1 MSILLRTR
9 DEQSVL
15 MAVFWL
21 GPKRWML
28 SKSFTEIGCRCSR
41 TGGLLVAVLAMLEIE
56 LDIGTIFDKD
66 EIENE
71 GDWGGAAR
79 GKAFMLSAS

>member
-1 MSILLRTR
+1 M
-9 DEQSVL
+9 
-15 MAVFWL
+15 
-21 GPKRWML
+21 
-28 SKSFTEIGCRCSR
+28 
-41 TGGLLVAVLAMLEIE
+41 VAVLAMLEIE